1 MNIQFST
8 EFMVDVPEETGNKVI
23 TVIEDYIN
31 NITKLIPRAS
41 AIRASVKDS
50 EAPERRTA

>member
-8 EFMVDVPEETGNKVI
+8 EFTVDVPEETGNKVVA
-23 TVIEDYIN
+23 VIEDYIN
-31 NITKLIPRAS
+31 SITKLIPRAS
-41 AIRASVKDS
+41 AIRASAKDS

>member
-8 EFMVDVPEETGNKVI
+8 EFAVDVPEETGNKVI
-23 TVIEDYIN
+23 SVIEDYIN

>member
-8 EFMVDVPEETGNKVI
+8 VNSVDVPEETGNKVI

-41 AIRASVKDS
+41 AIRASVKDG
-50 EAPERRTA
+50 ETPERRTA

>member
-8 EFMVDVPEETGNKVI
+8 EFTVDVPEETGNKVI

-41 AIRASVKDS
+41 AIRASVKDN

>member
-50 EAPERRTA
+50 EASERRTA